1 MKYQETIMNA
11 LVPHLT
17 VFSLGM
23 VGMWL
28 AIPVGIAIELEPSAI
43 VLLTA
48 LGAITGSF
56 IVQFF
61 GAGIRER
68 LLGTC
73 KRLDPNSDSSLTG
86 KVWHRYGIIGLG
98 LIAPLVTGIPLGTA
112 IAVALGGNK
121 LKVSVCMVTGIVLW
135 SVVLTLAA
143 LLGAAALGI

>member
-1 MKYQETIMNA
+1 MNA

-23 VGMWL
+23 VAMWL

-56 IVQFF
+56 VVQFF
-61 GAGIRER
+61 GASIRAR

-73 KRLDPNSDSSLTG
+73 KRLDPNDASSLTNRI
-86 KVWHRYGIIGLG
+86 WHKYGIIGLG
-98 LIAPLVTGIPLGTA
+98 FLAPLVTGIPLGTA
-112 IAVALGGNK
+112 IAVGLGGNK
-121 LKVSVCMVTGIVLW
+121 LKVSVCMVAGIMLW
-135 SVVLTLAA
+135 SVILTLAA
-143 LLGAAALGI
+143 LLGAAALGIG